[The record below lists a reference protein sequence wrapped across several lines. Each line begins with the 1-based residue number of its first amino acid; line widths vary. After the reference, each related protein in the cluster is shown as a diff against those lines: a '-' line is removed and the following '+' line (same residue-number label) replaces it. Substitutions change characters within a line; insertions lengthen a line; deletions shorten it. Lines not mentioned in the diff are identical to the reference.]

1 MTDIDITGSSAVKSA
16 SKVLVFS
23 CQIITSNLKLM
34 GLNVLLFGCTLPGD
48 LVGQIITFVTNT
60 KNVF

>member
-1 MTDIDITGSSAVKSA
+1 
-16 SKVLVFS
+16 
-23 CQIITSNLKLM
+23 M
-34 GLNVLLFGCTLPGD
+34 GLNVLLFGYTLPGD